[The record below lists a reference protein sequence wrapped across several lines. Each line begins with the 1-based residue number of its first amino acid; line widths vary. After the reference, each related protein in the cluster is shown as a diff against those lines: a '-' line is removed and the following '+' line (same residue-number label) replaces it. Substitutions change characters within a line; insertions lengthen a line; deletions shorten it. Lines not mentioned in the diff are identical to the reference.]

1 MNFGYLLI
9 VAEHESVDYLQL
21 AYGLA
26 LSIKNTQRE
35 GYDRVAIVID
45 DKTKKMLIV
54 IHGELEFLK
63 EKISKFSTS
72 EKDKL
77 RS

>member
-1 MNFGYLLI
+1 MNFGYLLV
-9 VAEHESVDYLQL
+9 VAEHDSIDYLQL

-45 DKTKKMLIV
+45 DKTKIQKPYSCASIIVMSIIV
-54 IHGELEFLK
+54 I
-63 EKISKFSTS
+63 TQCV
-72 EKDKL
+72 
-77 RS
+77 RSV